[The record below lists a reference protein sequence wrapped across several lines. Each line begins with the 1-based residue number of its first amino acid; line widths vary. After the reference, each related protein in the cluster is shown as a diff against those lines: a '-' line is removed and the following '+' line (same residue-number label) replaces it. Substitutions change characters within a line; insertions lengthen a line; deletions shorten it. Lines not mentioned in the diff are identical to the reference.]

1 MRELTDAERA
11 MFWRARRGLKELDV
25 FFEPFMRDH
34 YLLLPDNEQ
43 AMVAKLIKCEDPDL
57 LAWFMGYEQPE
68 DAELSH
74 IIKVIYERVGV
85 GQSR

>member
-34 YLLLPDNEQ
+34 YLLLPENEQ

-57 LAWFMGYEQPE
+57 LAWFMGYEQPT
-68 DAELSH
+68 DPNISH
-74 IIKVIYERVGV
+74 IIKVIYERVGI
-85 GQSR
+85 GQSH

>member
-34 YLLLPDNEQ
+34 YL
-43 AMVAKLIKCEDPDL
+43 
-57 LAWFMGYEQPE
+57 PE

>member
-1 MRELTDAERA
+1 
-11 MFWRARRGLKELDV
+11 
-25 FFEPFMRDH
+25 MRDH

-68 DAELSH
+68 DT
-74 IIKVIYERVGV
+74 RVEPYY
-85 GQSR
+85 

>member
-1 MRELTDAERA
+1 MRELSNAERA

-43 AMVAKLIKCEDPDL
+43 PMVAKLIACEDPDL
-57 LAWFMGYEQPE
+57 LTWFMGYEQPE
-68 DAELSH
+68 DADIVH
-74 IIKVIYERVGV
+74 IIKVIHERLGS
-85 GQSR
+85 QYPH

>member
-1 MRELTDAERA
+1 MRELTNAERA

-43 AMVAKLIKCEDPDL
+43 AMVASLIKCEDPDL
-57 LAWFMGYEQPE
+57 LAWFMGYEQPA
-68 DAELSH
+68 DPNMSH
-74 IIKVIYERVGV
+74 IIKVIYERVGA

>member
-1 MRELTDAERA
+1 MRELTNAERA

-43 AMVAKLIKCEDPDL
+43 AMVAKLIACEDPDL
-57 LAWFMGYEQPE
+57 LTWFMGYEQPE
-68 DAELSH
+68 DADLVH
-74 IIKVIYERVGV
+74 IIKVIHERLGN
-85 GQSR
+85 QYLN